1 MMVDTIELSSIVWLS
16 ITFVKSQKVTRKL
29 KVIRSFFVQ
38 CYKIANVLRWQ
49 IRTGGGFKRI
59 L

>member
-1 MMVDTIELSSIVWLS
+1 MMVETIELISIVWLS

-29 KVIRSFFVQ
+29 EVIRSFFVQ
-38 CYKIANVLRWQ
+38 CYKIANALQWQ
-49 IRTGGGFKRI
+49 IRTGEGFKRI